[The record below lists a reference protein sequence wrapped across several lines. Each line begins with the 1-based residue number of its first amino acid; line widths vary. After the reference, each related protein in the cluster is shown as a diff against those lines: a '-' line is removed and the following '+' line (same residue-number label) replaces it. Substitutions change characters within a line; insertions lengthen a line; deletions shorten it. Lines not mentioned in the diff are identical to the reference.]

1 MAVVKGSALLSSVE
15 ALFENTE
22 SIVIAAFQVC
32 APDTHTPCVQP
43 DFIVIHVV
51 SASCCLQQGVA
62 AACGS
67 CAHKVPQHDST
78 D

>member
-32 APDTHTPCVQP
+32 GVHTQLTQALIRTCRLLRVCFQHFTAYSRESQQLGAAGAEQPSCV
-43 DFIVIHVV
+43 
-51 SASCCLQQGVA
+51 
-62 AACGS
+62 
-67 CAHKVPQHDST
+67 
-78 D
+78 